1 MDYKDYQKTR
11 DTTWRILLDC
21 GIDRLPIDLNTICKQ
36 LGLHARSYTAMRD
49 QFGRLPE
56 QCAAADGMIYF
67 LHGEPVLLYDD
78 TATDG
83 RARFTVAHEIG
94 HLVLGHVGDALPL
107 HRSNISSTDPR
118 ERAANQFAARLLAP
132 ACVLWGLDLHTPE
145 EIAATCNISITAASF
160 RAERMETLYAR
171 NKFLTSPL
179 EQQVYEQFKPF
190 ITGSSNPR
198 RTSLRQANRR

>member
-1 MDYKDYQKTR
+1 MDYKDYRKAR
-11 DTTWRILLDC
+11 DAAWRILLDC
-21 GIDRLPIDLNTICKQ
+21 EIDQLPVDLNNICKQ
-36 LGLHARSYTAMRD
+36 LSLHARSYTAVRN

-56 QCAAADGMIYF
+56 QCAEADGMIYV

-78 TATDG
+78 AAAAG

-94 HLVLGHVGDALPL
+94 HLVLGHVDDALPL

-145 EIAATCNISITAASF
+145 EIAAACNISITAASF

-179 EQQVYEQFKPF
+179 EQQVYERFKPF
-190 ITGSSNPR
+190 ITESSNPR
-198 RTSLRQANRR
+198 QTNPDQADHL